1 MLIKTSLDLFVRSL
15 FKNNTREVGETCR
28 LRKTQ
33 HLLLQNIR
41 RAKLVRMENE
51 SETDHTS
58 STGNNSRPETVVII
72 NCALNVPLMLT
83 AVIGNT
89 LVLSS
94 MLKTPSL
101 RSPSTVFLSSL
112 AVSDLLVGLVVQP
125 VYIANELTNDSLY
138 KLRNITAFS
147 ACAVSLFTITAISV
161 DRVLAIH
168 YHMRYLNLMTLNRAV
183 LTSVTLWFLS
193 FLLSFLT
200 FWQMNAY
207 YFAAAVSIVIC
218 VLLSAFCYI
227 RIYTIARHHLIQIQ
241 VQQQAVESSS
251 VENNNQTFQLSAK
264 SAKNTFIY
272 YIVMLL
278 CYTPLFISMIMLGF
292 SHIQLTSAW
301 NVSETVTFMNSSI
314 NPFLYC
320 WRLPNLRAAVVKT
333 TKQMFGM
340 RIEET

>member
-1 MLIKTSLDLFVRSL
+1 MI
-15 FKNNTREVGETCR
+15 N
-28 LRKTQ
+28 Q
-33 HLLLQNIR
+33 
-41 RAKLVRMENE
+41 

-58 STGNNSRPETVVII
+58 SAGDNSHLETVVII
-72 NCALNVPLMLT
+72 NCVLNVPLMLI
-83 AVIGNT
+83 AIIGNT

-94 MLKTPSL
+94 IWNTPSL

-138 KLRNITAFS
+138 KLRNTTAFS

-168 YHMRYLNLMTLNRAV
+168 YHMRYFDLMTPNRAV
-183 LTSVTLWFLS
+183 LTSMTLWFLS
-193 FLLSFLT
+193 LFLSFLA
-200 FWQMNAY
+200 FWKMNAY
-207 YFAAAVSIVIC
+207 YFAAAVSIVVC
-218 VLLSAFCYI
+218 VFLSTFCYI
-227 RIYTIARHHLIQIQ
+227 RIYIIARHHLIQIQ
-241 VQQQAVESSS
+241 VQQQAVENSS
-251 VENNNQTFQLSAK
+251 VQNTNQTLQLSAK

-278 CYTPLFISMIMLGF
+278 CYTPLFISMIMLGI

-301 NVSETVTFMNSSI
+301 ILAETITFMNSSI

-320 WRLPNLRAAVVKT
+320 WRLPDLRAAVVKR

-340 RIEET
+340 WNEGT